1 MGSADPYLGTKVS
14 VSAFADKRPVRAEVV
29 AVLRGQV
36 LDRNMSLIPQPS
48 RAVKAG
54 DIHEIILTDEA
65 TAPGATVGRVAYL
78 AFVEFLDGG
87 IVLSGDNVYIGDK
100 LVAELV
106 GYDLSHFPNHM
117 NIVARGDMRSGEER
131 GLRLKDTLVFV
142 SRTAEPRHR

>member
-1 MGSADPYLGTKVS
+1 MGSADPYLGKKVS

-54 DIHEIILTDEA
+54 DVHEIILTDEA
-65 TAPGATVGRVAYL
+65 ATPGADVGRVAYL
-78 AFVEFLDGG
+78 AFVKFLDGG
-87 IVLSGDNVYIGDK
+87 IVLCGDK
-100 LVAELV
+100 VYLGDELIAELI

-131 GLRLKDTLVFV
+131 GLRLDDTLVFV
-142 SRTAEPRHR
+142 SQAGLRNR